1 MSQIMDEKLKNTGIP
16 KREAFLTGLKNRQL
30 VGKIWEGFFLF
41 SNVFALLVLFVLL
54 LTILNGVFGTIA
66 IQYDVEPSELSERP
80 LAELSEPELVT
91 LLTNKAEADNK
102 FTNRLKVLLRDT
114 LSQVA
119 TDQFTK
125 APMSQVMASKIV
137 DPSIADKVVGDLTPA
152 EIGKV
157 LSDNLSTE
165 QLLNSIQ
172 EQIIKPQ
179 IVNSWTFLQSILE
192 KPAIDQAMLDTYP
205 EATLQWHSWLN
216 LDFLASSLSTDPS
229 KAGLRTAIIGTLL
242 VITVTIL
249 FAFPFGLGAAVYLQE
264 YATDNWVNKIIET
277 NIRNL
282 AGVPSII
289 YGMLGLAVF
298 VRILEPLTS
307 GAIFGVTGANGRTVL
322 AGGLTLGLVILPVI
336 IINAQEALK
345 AVAPTMRE
353 ASYGLG
359 ATKWQTVSWVVVP
372 QAAPGILTGIILGV
386 ARAIGETAP
395 LIVVMGA
402 VTFLSQDPSGP
413 FSRFT
418 VIPFQIYQ
426 WASRPEE
433 EFQGL
438 ASAAILTLLI
448 ILLLINSVAIYLRF
462 RTSRRG

>member
-1 MSQIMDEKLKNTGIP
+1 MDEKVKNSGMP
-16 KREAFLTGLKNRQL
+16 KRDEFAAILKRRQN
-30 VGKIWEGFFLF
+30 VGKVWEVFFLF

-54 LTILNGVFGTIA
+54 LTILNGVFGLIA
-66 IQYDVEPSELSERP
+66 IQYDTEPTELSERP
-80 LAELSEPELVT
+80 LAELNEEELVT
-91 LLTNKAEADNK
+91 LLTNKATDDTR

-125 APMSQVMASKIV
+125 APMSEVLAGKVV
-137 DPSIADKVVGDLTPA
+137 DPAIAEKVVGDLTA
-152 EIGKV
+152 VEIGKI
-157 LSDNLSTE
+157 LSDNLSTG
-165 QLLNSIQ
+165 QLLESI
-172 EQIIKPQ
+172 EAQIIKPQ
-179 IVNSWTFLQSILE
+179 IVSSWTFLQSVTNRAE
-192 KPAIDQAMLDTYP
+192 IDQIMQDTYP
-205 EATLQWHSWLN
+205 EANLQWHSWIS
-216 LDFLASSLSTDPS
+216 LDFLTSPLSTDPS
-229 KAGLRTAIIGTLL
+229 LAGLRTAIVGTLL

-249 FAFPFGLGAAVYLQE
+249 FAFPLGLGAAVYLQE
-264 YATDNWVNKIIET
+264 YASDNWINKIIET

-298 VRILEPLTS
+298 VRVLEPLTS
-307 GAIFGVTGANGRTVL
+307 GSMFGVQGVNGRTVL

-336 IINAQEALK
+336 IINAQEAIK
-345 AVAPTMRE
+345 AVAPSMRE

-359 ATKWQTVSWVVVP
+359 ATKWQTVSRVVVP

-433 EFQGL
+433 EFQAL
-438 ASAAILTLLI
+438 ASAAILTLLV
-448 ILLLINSVAIYLRF
+448 ILLIINSFAIYLRF
-462 RTSRRG
+462 RTSKRV